1 MKYRSLLCLFLMI
14 LGLSVIHVADAELL
28 SLPEDV
34 KRIESESFMGISADR
49 VYFPS
54 GIEYIADDAFSG
66 VSFIGEGAPD
76 TYAQGW
82 CLSHGYEYQA
92 YSTQIEEF
100 EWTSVA
106 GGISITK
113 YIGNNENV
121 CIPSVIDNKDVISIG
136 NNAFKDATKLKSVSF
151 PNSLETIGQ
160 YAFYGCTLLNR
171 IILPD
176 SIETIDKFAFMNCTS
191 LESIVFSSN
200 LDAINESAFQ
210 GCTSLKSVDLPESL
224 TYLGWRAF
232 RECSA
237 LTHFGY
243 PVNIQEVGG
252 VFLYGCTSLKEVTVP
267 EGVYKLMDFFIAG
280 AGNVETVNLPSTL
293 EIIGKY
299 AFAYDNAFTSMTLPN
314 SVETINDHAFYQ
326 CYNLKSI
333 QFSNHLDRIEESAF
347 QECTGLTSVDLP
359 ESLTYLGWHSFSGC
373 SSLTHFG
380 YPVGIREV
388 GGTFL
393 TGCTSLKE
401 ITVPEGVT
409 RLMDYFVC
417 NQGTVTTI
425 NFPSTLEEIGKY
437 AFYGD
442 NVFSTIEIPNGV
454 KSIDEYAFAGNS
466 NMVSID
472 IPASVTYIGISAFE
486 DAIGLKSITFHDGL
500 IGIDT
505 YAFKGCSALK
515 TISLPNTVTMLGCAV
530 FENCSS
536 LTTFNSST
544 NWNTLY
550 VPGSTSS
557 LAAQLGGPRGIFAG
571 CTKLTTIT
579 IPEGAECI
587 PRYAFSYA
595 SNLTT
600 VNLPSTIKT
609 IGAGAFMEANSL
621 RTINFPDGLTE
632 IGFGAF
638 KNCSSLKAA
647 ELPDSVTTIGCYAF
661 YDCTNLSSIHYPR
674 NWTTVTSPSFF
685 GDTWDL
691 VIFACGNDYNIF
703 GNDYK
708 ISSVNIPDGVKGIPP
723 CAFQNCTG
731 LKTVTIPDSV
741 TQIMSKA
748 FENCSSLPQ
757 VYISPNVTDLGD
769 NIFNGCKV
777 LTVWCEY
784 GSTILQYCKDNS
796 VKYYYLTPDGVN
808 SPSGTLYQGDSYGL
822 HGYARASIPLTDV
835 TATIWNNDKSQV
847 LQTISVNPATT
858 DYSLTDA
865 INYHLIFGTLP
876 LGTYHYTLHAA
887 TDLSEETWAD
897 TTFKIVPQPLRI
909 FISNLSLPYGL
920 ESTDYSIGGT
930 IVSNYPITQVKTIL
944 YRSDS
949 DEVVKNITVS
959 QNSITYDLVALS
971 GQLSLAS
978 YTNETLSIKIDATSN
993 GENRTLIDTDLS
1005 LRTSANIVLN
1015 ERKNQ
1020 TLIDFAN
1027 DSDNRGIFT
1036 TEYVDAVIDDMSWVE
1051 DGIVLMD
1058 NVLSISIFERIE
1070 NLLIYNGNRQ
1080 DLIELYK
1087 KEIVQS
1093 IEDGAYE
1100 RFNIAGTAS
1109 KYSKD
1114 LLSILKSEG
1123 KLIKEAFK
1131 DFKNTKMENFIGS
1144 VNSLIGAV
1152 KDGLSTAKDLE
1163 EAYET
1168 IAAICGNFETGL
1180 YVLEYIG
1187 SSANIASRDEFNEA
1201 LNILRTEYVSTKAAV
1216 IYEHLKIIQDL
1227 ILEYG
1232 EDQIKDA
1239 LTDLLSENFGLDFS
1253 IALPKLFAK
1262 LTMKATGLDEVA
1274 STYKKL
1280 FVRQDLLNIA
1290 NNSYKQAFDRV
1301 HNGDHSDEALLE
1313 LASAISITK
1322 AAWVRANDLITTLPR
1337 YAYTVGNDYLHYRYT
1352 GRISI
1357 LLTSSDY
1364 D

>member
-1 MKYRSLLCLFLMI
+1 MKKTVEIILILLVLTLLVTVQALAEDVPVLNLPLNLKTIGEQAFYQATSLNVVVVPDGATRIEEKAFAYSSLQEITLPRSLTSIAEDAFEGCEQFKVNVPMNCYAYNWCMDHGYISRPDTTPSEYFTYTTINGLYAQITGYTGADQNVVVPEEIDDYIIQKLADNTFKNNKSIEYVYLPNTITEIGSSAFYGCTSLLGVDIGTAVEKIGAKAFYGCSSLIGVVFPETLTTTGSELFRDCINLEFFDYPI
-14 LGLSVIHVADAELL
+14 NWETAGANTITGCSKISKLIIPAGAKKVPVNAFSNCKNITEIEFSNTLEQICKNAFSKCTGLQCVDIPGNVKYISGFDNCINLITINIDEGPLSVDAYAFDNCKSL
-28 SLPEDV
+28 STV
-34 KRIESESFMGISADR
+34 
-49 VYFPS
+49 
-54 GIEYIADDAFSG
+54 
-66 VSFIGEGAPD
+66 
-76 TYAQGW
+76 T
-82 CLSHGYEYQA
+82 
-92 YSTQIEEF
+92 
-100 EWTSVA
+100 
-106 GGISITK
+106 
-113 YIGNNENV
+113 
-121 CIPSVIDNKDVISIG
+121 IPGTIQNIG
-136 NNAFKDATKLKSVSF
+136 NNAFSNCSNIQNITFTNGLQI
-151 PNSLETIGQ
+151 IGQ
-160 YAFYGCTLLNR
+160 WAFY
-171 IILPD
+171 
-176 SIETIDKFAFMNCTS
+176 
-191 LESIVFSSN
+191 
-200 LDAINESAFQ
+200 
-210 GCTSLKSVDLPESL
+210 
-224 TYLGWRAF
+224 
-232 RECSA
+232 
-237 LTHFGY
+237 
-243 PVNIQEVGG
+243 
-252 VFLYGCTSLKEVTVP
+252 
-267 EGVYKLMDFFIAG
+267 
-280 AGNVETVNLPSTL
+280 
-293 EIIGKY
+293 
-299 AFAYDNAFTSMTLPN
+299 
-314 SVETINDHAFYQ
+314 
-326 CYNLKSI
+326 
-333 QFSNHLDRIEESAF
+333 
-347 QECTGLTSVDLP
+347 
-359 ESLTYLGWHSFSGC
+359 GC
-373 SSLTHFG
+373 SSLTSAILPDSVTSIGREAFRNCKNLSEFH
-380 YPVGIREV
+380 YPLGLTTIDYVYTFSKDSYVFAGCEKLRRIVIPDGVTTIAGFVFDHADYLRYVELPSTV
-388 GGTFL
+388 TEIGTYSFAHCTAITEL
-393 TGCTSLKE
+393 NFPVALEKIGMWAFIGCTNLKSAILPDTVISIGREAFRDCKNLSEFHYPLSLNTIDYVYTFSKDSYIFAGCE
-401 ITVPEGVT
+401 KLTRIVVPEGVT
-409 RLMDYFVC
+409 TIAGFVFDHADYLRHVELSSTVKEIGTYSFAHCTAITNLEFPVALEKIGMWAFIGC
-417 NQGTVTTI
+417 TNLSSAILPDTVTSIGREAFRDCKNLSEFHYPLSLNTI
-425 NFPSTLEEIGKY
+425 DYVYT
-437 AFYGD
+437 
-442 NVFSTIEIPNGV
+442 FS
-454 KSIDEYAFAGNS
+454 KDS
-466 NMVSID
+466 
-472 IPASVTYIGISAFE
+472 YIFSGCE
-486 DAIGLKSITFHDGL
+486 LLK
-500 IGIDT
+500 
-505 YAFKGCSALK
+505 
-515 TISLPNTVTMLGCAV
+515 
-530 FENCSS
+530 E
-536 LTTFNSST
+536 
-544 NWNTLY
+544 
-550 VPGSTSS
+550 
-557 LAAQLGGPRGIFAG
+557 
-571 CTKLTTIT
+571 IT
-579 IPEGAECI
+579 IPDGVISIPVYVFDHAEYI
-587 PRYAFSYA
+587 ER
-595 SNLTT
+595 
-600 VNLPSTIKT
+600 VVLPSSVTS
-609 IGAGAFMEANSL
+609 IGAGAFCACSRMTYIYMGYNINS
-621 RTINFPDGLTE
+621 
-632 IGFGAF
+632 IGENAF
-638 KNCSSLKAA
+638 K
-647 ELPDSVTTIGCYAF
+647 
-661 YDCTNLSSIHYPR
+661 DCTNLTI
-674 NWTTVTSPSFF
+674 WT
-685 GDTWDL
+685 
-691 VIFACGNDYNIF
+691 
-703 GNDYK
+703 
-708 ISSVNIPDGVKGIPP
+708 
-723 CAFQNCTG
+723 
-731 LKTVTIPDSV
+731 
-741 TQIMSKA
+741 
-748 FENCSSLPQ
+748 
-757 VYISPNVTDLGD
+757 
-769 NIFNGCKV
+769 
-777 LTVWCEY
+777 EY
-784 GSTILQYCKDNS
+784 GSYALQYAISNKIA
-796 VKYYYLTPDGVN
+796 YYYLTPDGVN

-858 DYSLTDA
+858 DYSLTDV

-930 IVSNYPITQVKTIL
+930 IVSNYPITQVKAIL

-959 QNSITYDLVALS
+959 PNSITYDLVALS

-978 YTNETLSIKIDATSN
+978 YTNETLSIKIAATSN
-993 GENRTLIDTDLS
+993 DENRTLIDTDLS

-1027 DSDNRGIFT
+1027 DSDNRDIFT

-1087 KEIVQS
+1087 KEIVQL

-1123 KLIKEAFK
+1123 KLTKEAFK

-1253 IALPKLFAK
+1253 VALPKLFAK

-1290 NNSYKQAFDRV
+1290 NNSYKQAFNRV